1 MESKPWY
8 LSRTIWGAAV
18 ALLGM
23 VFPRGVAAL
32 GGDAATDNVLTIVG
46 NVVTLAG
53 SLLAIYG
60 RVKAM
65 TKIRPSAQPFDIGAG
80 RR

>member
-18 ALLGM
+18 ALLGV
-23 VFPRGVAAL
+23 VFPKAVAAL

-46 NVVTLAG
+46 NVVALAG
-53 SLLAIYG
+53 SVLAIYG
-60 RVKAM
+60 RVKAS
-65 TKIRPSAQPFDIGAG
+65 TTIGPPAQ
-80 RR
+80 